1 MKNGIGKKIAY
12 ILIAIVFIVVLCIG
26 LLNKFNVIGNK
37 DVNENETVLSSWSSE
52 PIGDAGFYVT
62 VESKKSQTV
71 DDSSGSIM
79 CTFNTVK
86 GKSESSGTLG
96 ILLEQLKNL
105 TYDDLV
111 GFNISCYDYENN
123 VGYFSFFVPS
133 DCEYFILNDNNRF
146 TMQDVSLKTDDGK
159 VDFKMCI
166 GFVNIDEIENY
177 EKENIVCKVTYIDK
191 KGNSY
196 DCSEKLDEEG

>member
-26 LLNKFNVIGNK
+26 FLNKFNVIGNK

-79 CTFNTVK
+79 CTFNTVTHYHCQ
-86 GKSESSGTLG
+86 S
-96 ILLEQLKNL
+96 
-105 TYDDLV
+105 
-111 GFNISCYDYENN
+111 
-123 VGYFSFFVPS
+123 
-133 DCEYFILNDNNRF
+133 
-146 TMQDVSLKTDDGK
+146 
-159 VDFKMCI
+159 
-166 GFVNIDEIENY
+166 
-177 EKENIVCKVTYIDK
+177 
-191 KGNSY
+191 
-196 DCSEKLDEEG
+196 